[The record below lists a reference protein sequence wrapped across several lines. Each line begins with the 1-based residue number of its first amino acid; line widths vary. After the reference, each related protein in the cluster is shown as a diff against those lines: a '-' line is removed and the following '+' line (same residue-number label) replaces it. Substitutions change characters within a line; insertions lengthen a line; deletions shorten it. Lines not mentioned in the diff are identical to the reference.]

1 MSNWF
6 ECKVKYQKVDENGK
20 QKGVA
25 ENYMVDAVSFTDAE
39 ARITKELEQ
48 YAGLGEF
55 VVVDEPDVL
64 AKLATAKAH
73 GASLV
78 ANAPLAIVVVA
89 DTSKSDV
96 WVEDASIATT
106 LIMLEAENQGLGAC
120 WVQMHLRGTEDG
132 VSATENLRKLLNLK
146 PEHEVLAVVA
156 IGYKAE
162 EKPARTDDDLKFEKV
177 HHLTL

>member
-55 VVVDEPDVL
+55 VVASIKTTNYTEIIPNESGDRWFKCKAVFIKFDEKSGKERRSSSTMLVQATDVKDAYDVL
-64 AKLATAKAH
+64 SKAL
-73 GASLV
+73 S
-78 ANAPLAIVVVA
+78 
-89 DTSKSDV
+89 T
-96 WVEDASIATT
+96 SIADFTIPAINESS
-106 LIMLEAENQGLGAC
+106 IMDIFGILHDFDKEE
-120 WVQMHLRGTEDG
+120 TE
-132 VSATENLRKLLNLK
+132 E
-146 PEHEVLAVVA
+146 
-156 IGYKAE
+156 
-162 EKPARTDDDLKFEKV
+162 
-177 HHLTL
+177 

>member
-55 VVVDEPDVL
+55 VVASIKTANYTEIIPNESGDRWFKCKAVFISYDEKSGKERRSSSNMLVQATDVKDAYEML
-64 AKLATAKAH
+64 SKAL
-73 GASLV
+73 STS
-78 ANAPLAIVVVA
+78 VA
-89 DTSKSDV
+89 DFTIPAINESSIMDIFGILHDFDKA
-96 WVEDASIATT
+96 DA
-106 LIMLEAENQGLGAC
+106 E
-120 WVQMHLRGTEDG
+120 
-132 VSATENLRKLLNLK
+132 
-146 PEHEVLAVVA
+146 
-156 IGYKAE
+156 
-162 EKPARTDDDLKFEKV
+162 
-177 HHLTL
+177 

>member
-55 VVVDEPDVL
+55 VVASIKTANYTEIIPNESGDRWFKCKAVFISYDEKSGKERRSSSNMLVQATDVKDAYEVL
-64 AKLATAKAH
+64 SKAL
-73 GASLV
+73 STS
-78 ANAPLAIVVVA
+78 VA
-89 DTSKSDV
+89 DFTIPAINESSIMDIFGILHDFDKA
-96 WVEDASIATT
+96 DA
-106 LIMLEAENQGLGAC
+106 E
-120 WVQMHLRGTEDG
+120 
-132 VSATENLRKLLNLK
+132 
-146 PEHEVLAVVA
+146 
-156 IGYKAE
+156 
-162 EKPARTDDDLKFEKV
+162 
-177 HHLTL
+177 

>member
-55 VVVDEPDVL
+55 VVASIKTTNYTEIIPNESGDRWFKCKAVFISFDEKSGKERRSSSTMLVQATDVKDAYDVL
-64 AKLATAKAH
+64 SKAL
-73 GASLV
+73 S
-78 ANAPLAIVVVA
+78 
-89 DTSKSDV
+89 T
-96 WVEDASIATT
+96 SIADFTIPAINESS
-106 LIMLEAENQGLGAC
+106 IMDIFGILHDFDKE
-120 WVQMHLRGTEDG
+120 VTE
-132 VSATENLRKLLNLK
+132 E
-146 PEHEVLAVVA
+146 
-156 IGYKAE
+156 
-162 EKPARTDDDLKFEKV
+162 
-177 HHLTL
+177 

>member
-55 VVVDEPDVL
+55 VVASIKTTNYTEIIPNESGNRWFKCKAVFISFDEKSGKERRSSSNMLVQATDVKDAYDVL
-64 AKLATAKAH
+64 SKALSTTM
-73 GASLV
+73 ADFTI
-78 ANAPLAIVVVA
+78 PAINESSIMDIFGILHDFDKA
-89 DTSKSDV
+89 D
-96 WVEDASIATT
+96 
-106 LIMLEAENQGLGAC
+106 
-120 WVQMHLRGTEDG
+120 
-132 VSATENLRKLLNLK
+132 
-146 PEHEVLAVVA
+146 
-156 IGYKAE
+156 AE
-162 EKPARTDDDLKFEKV
+162 E
-177 HHLTL
+177 

>member
-55 VVVDEPDVL
+55 VV
-64 AKLATAKAH
+64 
-73 GASLV
+73 
-78 ANAPLAIVVVA
+78 
-89 DTSKSDV
+89 
-96 WVEDASIATT
+96 ASIKTTNYTEIIPNESGDRWFKCKAVFISFDEKSGKERRSSSNMLVQATDVKD
-106 LIMLEAENQGLGAC
+106 AY
-120 WVQMHLRGTEDG
+120 
-132 VSATENLRKLLNLK
+132 
-146 PEHEVLAVVA
+146 EVLS
-156 IGYKAE
+156 KALSTSIADFTIPSINE
-162 EKPARTDDDLKFEKV
+162 SSIMDIFGILHDFDKADAE
-177 HHLTL
+177 

>member
-55 VVVDEPDVL
+55 VVASIKTTNYTEIIPNESGDRWFKCKAVFISFDEKSGKERRTSQTMLVQATDVKDAYDVLSKALSTSIADFTIPAINESSIMDIFGILHDFDKDEPKD
-64 AKLATAKAH
+64 
-73 GASLV
+73 
-78 ANAPLAIVVVA
+78 
-89 DTSKSDV
+89 
-96 WVEDASIATT
+96 
-106 LIMLEAENQGLGAC
+106 
-120 WVQMHLRGTEDG
+120 
-132 VSATENLRKLLNLK
+132 
-146 PEHEVLAVVA
+146 
-156 IGYKAE
+156 E
-162 EKPARTDDDLKFEKV
+162 E
-177 HHLTL
+177 

>member
-55 VVVDEPDVL
+55 VVASIKTTNYTEIIPNESGDRWFKCKAVFISFDEKSGKERRTSQTMLVQATDVKDAYDVL
-64 AKLATAKAH
+64 SKALSTTM
-73 GASLV
+73 ADFTI
-78 ANAPLAIVVVA
+78 PAINESSIMDIFGILHDFDKA
-89 DTSKSDV
+89 DT
-96 WVEDASIATT
+96 
-106 LIMLEAENQGLGAC
+106 
-120 WVQMHLRGTEDG
+120 
-132 VSATENLRKLLNLK
+132 
-146 PEHEVLAVVA
+146 
-156 IGYKAE
+156 E
-162 EKPARTDDDLKFEKV
+162 E
-177 HHLTL
+177 

>member
-55 VVVDEPDVL
+55 VV
-64 AKLATAKAH
+64 
-73 GASLV
+73 
-78 ANAPLAIVVVA
+78 
-89 DTSKSDV
+89 
-96 WVEDASIATT
+96 ASIKTTNYTEIIPNESGDRWFKCKAVFISFDEKSGKERRSSSNMLVQATDVKD
-106 LIMLEAENQGLGAC
+106 AY
-120 WVQMHLRGTEDG
+120 
-132 VSATENLRKLLNLK
+132 
-146 PEHEVLAVVA
+146 EVLSKALSTTMADFTIPA
-156 IGYKAE
+156 INESSIMDIFGILHDFDKADGE
-162 EKPARTDDDLKFEKV
+162 TSEA
-177 HHLTL
+177 